1 MADEPRLSSFDTV
14 SPEVVAEFQNRVRN
28 MFAMLRSLIGRSAA
42 NKTDVQDYVDHLQAR
57 IDAIARTQ
65 SSFLRFPGRSIEIE
79 DIIRDEM
86 VSQAADQRRY
96 RVDGPAVVLA
106 GKTAE
111 VVTLAIHEL
120 ATNSVK
126 FGALGDGRG
135 EIDIDWSAGP
145 RDGGADWLRLDW
157 LETGVDLGNL
167 HPPDGFG
174 AELITRQIPY
184 ELGGSGVLDFRRDG
198 LEAIIEIPLT
208 DGSKVVPMTA
218 DRSSEAAQ

>member
-1 MADEPRLSSFDTV
+1 MADEPRPPSLDLVNS
-14 SPEVVAEFQNRVRN
+14 EVVAEFQNRMRN

-86 VSQAADQRRY
+86 VSQAADQSKY
-96 RVDGPAVVLA
+96 RVDGPAVELA
-106 GKTAE
+106 GKAAE

-126 FGALGDGRG
+126 FGALGDGCG
-135 EIDIDWSAGP
+135 TIEIDWSAGP
-145 RDGGADWLRLDW
+145 RDSGEWLRLDW

-167 HPPDGFG
+167 PPPGGFG

-184 ELGGSGVLDFRRDG
+184 ELGGSGVLDFRRDE
-198 LEAIIEIPLT
+198 LEVIIEIPLT
-208 DGSKVVPMTA
+208 DGSKVVPIPA
-218 DRSSEAAQ
+218 GRSSEAAQ